1 LDQAKRPEASMTTGE
16 LVPGRRVAHAPGLSS
31 TIGMRPAA
39 RGRRRRV
46 DLLPYAMLA
55 PALLVIAAF
64 SLVPTLYGLV
74 VSVYRVEF
82 VELLTFVG
90 TRNYVEVLS
99 DPRFWSSVRVT
110 LTFAVCSVTLTFVG
124 GFGLALLGNQRV
136 RFRSAFRTLA
146 LLPWVTSYVVTYLI
160 FRWILNGDFGLLNAA
175 MVEGFGL
182 PRINWLGDPVLALVA
197 LVGVNVWRAAPYAMV
212 LLLAGLQGIPHELYE
227 AAAIDGATR
236 MRSFFAVTLPL
247 MRPTILVLLVL
258 LTIIDFNVVVAMLV
272 LTGGGPGNATEAMS
286 LRMYHEAFTYSRMG
300 PASAIAMIIFAANLV
315 LTALYVRLLRSEHHS

>member
-1 LDQAKRPEASMTTGE
+1 VTSGR
-16 LVPGRRVAHAPGLSS
+16 LVPGSAAPAVARAGGRVAPR
-31 TIGMRPAA
+31 IA
-39 RGRRRRV
+39 RGRRLRI
-46 DLLPYAMLA
+46 DLLPYAMVA

-64 SLVPTLYGLV
+64 SLLPTVYGLV
-74 VSVYRVEF
+74 ASVYRVEF

-90 TRNYVEVLS
+90 TRNYSEVLN
-99 DPRFWSSVRVT
+99 DPRFWNSVRVS
-110 LTFAVCSVTLTFVG
+110 LIFAACSVSLTFVS
-124 GFGLALLGNQRV
+124 GFGLALLGNQNV
-136 RFRSAFRTLA
+136 RFRSAFRTLT

-160 FRWILNGDFGLLNAA
+160 FRWILNSDFGLLNALL
-175 MVEGFGL
+175 VDGLGL
-182 PRINWLGDPVLALVA
+182 PRLNWLGEPLLALAA

-247 MRPTILVLLVL
+247 MRPTMLVLLVL

-300 PASAIAMIIFAANLV
+300 PAAAIAMIIFAANLV
-315 LTALYVRLLRSEHHS
+315 LTAVYIRLLRSEHYS